1 MSDHFD
7 IKVDIKEDLEK
18 GLIFGLSARP
28 PIAMILGFIDFQ
40 HEVLPILQTVSHETR
55 AYTINADGLKSFI
68 QEFEITKFIQSA
80 EANGLLEDARKW

>member
-28 PIAMILGFIDFQ
+28 PIAMILGFKDFQ
-40 HEVLPILQTVSHETR
+40 HEVLPIL
-55 AYTINADGLKSFI
+55 
-68 QEFEITKFIQSA
+68 
-80 EANGLLEDARKW
+80 